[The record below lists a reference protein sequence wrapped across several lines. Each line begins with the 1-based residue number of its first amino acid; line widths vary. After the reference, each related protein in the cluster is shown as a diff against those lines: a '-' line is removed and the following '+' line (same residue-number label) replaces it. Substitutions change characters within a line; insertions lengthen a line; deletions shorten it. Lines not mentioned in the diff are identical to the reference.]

1 MTQLHP
7 YLSFEKAKDAI
18 EYYEDVFGATNVNRL
33 AVGEE
38 QAENFGLTK
47 DQADEAT
54 MHAEFEILGVKS
66 YVLILLVA
74 WKTLIMEY
82 HY

>member
-47 DQADEAT
+47 IKLMKQQC
-54 MHAEFEILGVKS
+54 MLNLK
-66 YVLILLVA
+66 Y
-74 WKTLIMEY
+74 
-82 HY
+82 